1 MTVIHA
7 SETPTK
13 TPAEEILESM
23 RILEGQLRLT
33 HAAVANLGE
42 VVLAQAKL
50 LKAQGEKLR
59 NLEVAMITVA
69 SQAAHASR
77 KSSSGGR

>member
-1 MTVIHA
+1 MIHA

-13 TPAEEILESM
+13 TPAEEILESVQSLERSL
-23 RILEGQLRLT
+23 RIT

-42 VVLAQAKL
+42 VIRTQAEQ